1 MSTLLQIVLFV
12 QVFAMGV
19 LAAVAWRHAY
29 AHFRPGAEHE
39 HEHESHAPNVPVPI
53 ELSTEA
59 KARLQKAAEAQF
71 VAAVNNSAGQLQ
83 NDLVSTNGQIND
95 LVMRLATDVVS
106 SELEHYKTELSKL
119 QTQAAADM
127 SGVRVEVTKH
137 EEELKAK
144 MAQEIEAEKQKL
156 LKQID
161 TKLADAVGSFLTE
174 TLQHNID
181 LGTQSAYLVQML
193 EEHKADFVK
202 EVGSEDKSAG

>member
-71 VAAVNNSAGQLQ
+71 GAAVNNSAGQLQ
-83 NDLVSTNGQIND
+83 KDLISANGQIND

-127 SGVRVEVTKH
+127 SGVRVEVTRH

-202 EVGSEDKSAG
+202 EVGSEDKSTG

>member
-1 MSTLLQIVLFV
+1 
-12 QVFAMGV
+12 

>member
-71 VAAVNNSAGQLQ
+71 GAAVNNSAGQLQ
-83 NDLVSTNGQIND
+83 KDLVSTNGQIND

-127 SGVRVEVTKH
+127 SGVRVEVTRH

-202 EVGSEDKSAG
+202 EVGSEDKSTG

>member
-12 QVFAMGV
+12 QAFAMGV